1 MKQFIPRR
9 FIAQNGKCA
18 VTGVKLGPDEW
29 HCHHKIPCYL
39 TKDDSNGSLM
49 ISHKSIY
56 LLIHL
61 GDKEK
66 IQMSLNMFKLN
77 EKRFKEVN
85 KFRKQCLNV
94 AI

>member
-18 VTGVKLGPDEW
+18 VTGVKLGPDES
-29 HCHHKIPCYL
+29 CYL